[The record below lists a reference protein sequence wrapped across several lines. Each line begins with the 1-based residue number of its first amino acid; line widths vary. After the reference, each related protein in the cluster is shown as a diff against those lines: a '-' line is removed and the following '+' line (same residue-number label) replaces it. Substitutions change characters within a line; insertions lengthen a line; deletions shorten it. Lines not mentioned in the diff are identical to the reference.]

1 MTDGSSGKDRPAR
14 PSGGAKQGPRP
25 PREGR
30 GGRSDANAGSGKGA
44 GKASG
49 AGSAMRARLRGK
61 ARGRGGLS
69 GLRSPAPIV
78 PSQAVAGRALT
89 LVVAIMS
96 FLACLTVGGVAI
108 IHEAANAW
116 SNDLQREVTIQIRP
130 AEGVDMLREIEKA
143 IAAAREQPGIGAV
156 RALSDEETRGLLQPW
171 LGEGLDLATL
181 PVPRLIQVEIDEP
194 SRFELGGLRA
204 AVSAVVRGASVDDHG
219 SWTDRLAA
227 MAGAVV
233 LGGMAILSLVL
244 GSMVLSVVF
253 ATRAAMAGNRDV
265 VEVLHFVGAED
276 SFVARE
282 FQRHFLLLGLQG
294 GLAGGLGACL
304 VFVVLGFLADD
315 RTGLQGLARAMDM
328 FGGVSVGVAGYL
340 GVLAVI
346 FLVTV
351 LTAATSRL
359 AVRAHLRRIE

>member
-1 MTDGSSGKDRPAR
+1 MTDGRSGRNRPERPGGDAQRAPR
-14 PSGGAKQGPRP
+14 PS
-25 PREGR
+25 REAR
-30 GGRSDANAGSGKGA
+30 GGKPGRNGKG
-44 GKASG
+44 GDG
-49 AGSAMRARLRGK
+49 GMGARLRRK
-61 ARGRGGLS
+61 LRGPTPAS
-69 GLRSPAPIV
+69 GLRPSAPIV
-78 PSQAVAGRALT
+78 PPQAVAGRALT

-96 FLACLTVGGVAI
+96 FLACLTVGAVTV

-143 IAAAREQPGIGAV
+143 IAAAREQPGVGAV
-156 RALSDEETRGLLQPW
+156 RALSDEETRALLQPW

-181 PVPRLIQVEIDEP
+181 PVPRLIQVEVDAP
-194 SRFELGGLRA
+194 AAFDLGALRQS
-204 AVSAVVRGASVDDHG
+204 VSAAVRGASVDDHG
-219 SWTDRLAA
+219 LWTGRLAA

-233 LGGMAILSLVL
+233 LGGVAILSLVL

-294 GLAGGLGACL
+294 GLAGGLAACL
-304 VFVVLGFLADD
+304 VFVALGFLADE